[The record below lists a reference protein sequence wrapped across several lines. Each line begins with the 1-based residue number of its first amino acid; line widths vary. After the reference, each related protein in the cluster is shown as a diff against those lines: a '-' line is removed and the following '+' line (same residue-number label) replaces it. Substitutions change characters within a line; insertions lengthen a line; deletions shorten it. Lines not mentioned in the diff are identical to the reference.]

1 MSTGSSSCISI
12 SHSASGAKAEL
23 YAFGATVT
31 SFIAGNGRQVLF
43 LSRDAKL
50 DGSKAIRG
58 GVPLV
63 FPQFGQPDKSMPQHG
78 FLRNNQWTVDESS
91 KFDSE
96 QAAGIS
102 LSLKLADV
110 KNSRGEA
117 GQSKCK
123 WAEGT
128 DLDCTVTMSLKIDA
142 SSLTQTLTIQN
153 TATKPFD
160 FQTLFH
166 TYYNVNSHQ
175 ALDKDQCNVKGLEGY
190 HCSDKITGEEY
201 TTGSDP
207 IFIDRNIDHVYSPPD
222 GKNVVDITV
231 MTGADTTANLR
242 AFGVLDGKD
251 LPTSCVVWK

>member
-1 MSTGSSSCISI
+1 MSVTIT
-12 SHSASGAKAEL
+12 HSKSGAKAEV
-23 YAFGATVT
+23 YTFGATVT
-31 SFIAGNGRQVLF
+31 SFVAGNGREVLF
-43 LSRDAKL
+43 LSKDAKL

-63 FPQFGQPDKSMPQHG
+63 FPQFGQPDKNMPQHG
-78 FLRNNQWTVDESS
+78 FLRNNPWTVDEASVY
-91 KFDSE
+91 DSDE
-96 QAAGIS
+96 AAGIS

-117 GQSKCK
+117 GQSK

-128 DLDCTVTMSLKIDA
+128 DLNCTVIMSLKIDD

-166 TYYNVNSHQ
+166 TYYHVNNHQ
-175 ALDKDQCNVKGLEGY
+175 ALDKDKCNVKGLEGY

-201 TTGSDP
+201 ILGPEP
-207 IFIDRNIDHVYSPPD
+207 IFIDRLIDHVYSPPD

-231 MTGADTTANLR
+231 KTGADTTAKLR
-242 AFGVLDGKD
+242 AYALLDGKEI
-251 LPTSCVVWK
+251 PTSCVVWK